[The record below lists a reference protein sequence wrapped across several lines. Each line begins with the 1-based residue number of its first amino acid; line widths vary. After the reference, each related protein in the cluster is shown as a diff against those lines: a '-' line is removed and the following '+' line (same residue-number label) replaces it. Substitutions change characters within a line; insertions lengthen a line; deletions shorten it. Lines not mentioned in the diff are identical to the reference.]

1 MKQFMDKDFLL
12 ETETA
17 KKLFDAC
24 KDMPIIDYH
33 CHLSPQEIYEDT
45 PYDNVGQLWLKGDHY
60 KWRLMRACGVEE
72 KYVTGDAS
80 DYEKFEK
87 FASIMPL
94 CIGNPVYHWAHLELQ
109 RYFDC
114 TLPLNA
120 KNAKAIWDQCQAKM
134 ASGAHSVRAF
144 IEQSNVEA
152 VCTTDDPIDSLQW
165 HAKIAADPTFNV
177 KVLPSFRP
185 DKVYG
190 LDREDYVDYVAKLS
204 EAAGVMISSAK
215 TLIDALLKRVDYFY
229 DKGCVITDH
238 ASQGFPYS
246 ACTDEQA
253 EDIFARRMK
262 GEAMSAD
269 DLAKFFTFVMTALAK
284 KYNAKGMIMQ
294 LHIGALRNNNK
305 AMFERLG
312 PDTGYDSVCD
322 NLLAVNLGAFLGS
335 LGDEVPK
342 TVLYTLNASDFF
354 VLATMAGNFTKAG
367 DRSHIQ
373 LGTSWWFLDHID
385 GMLQQMHTLANVGV
399 LGNFIGMLTD
409 SRSFLSYP
417 RHEYFRRIV
426 CNLIGGWVESGM
438 YPDEPEVLEQIVRGI
453 SHDNIKAYMGI

>member
-1 MKQFMDKDFLL
+1 
-12 ETETA
+12 
-17 KKLFDAC
+17 
-24 KDMPIIDYH
+24 
-33 CHLSPQEIYEDT
+33 
-45 PYDNVGQLWLKGDHY
+45 
-60 KWRLMRACGVEE
+60 
-72 KYVTGDAS
+72 
-80 DYEKFEK
+80 
-87 FASIMPL
+87 
-94 CIGNPVYHWAHLELQ
+94 
-109 RYFDC
+109 
-114 TLPLNA
+114 
-120 KNAKAIWDQCQAKM
+120 
-134 ASGAHSVRAF
+134 
-144 IEQSNVEA
+144 
-152 VCTTDDPIDSLQW
+152 
-165 HAKIAADPTFNV
+165 
-177 KVLPSFRP
+177 
-185 DKVYG
+185 
-190 LDREDYVDYVAKLS
+190 
-204 EAAGVMISSAK
+204 
-215 TLIDALLKRVDYFY
+215 
-229 DKGCVITDH
+229 
-238 ASQGFPYS
+238 
-246 ACTDEQA
+246 
-253 EDIFARRMK
+253 
-262 GEAMSAD
+262 
-269 DLAKFFTFVMTALAK
+269 
-284 KYNAKGMIMQ
+284 MIMQ

-426 CNLIGGWVESGM
+426 CNLIGGWVENGM
-438 YPDEPEVLEQIVRGI
+438 YPDEPEMLEQIVRGI